1 MIQYNV
7 LPPDLSLVSDED
19 TIRETMLKESF
30 DAGEA
35 GCRKED
41 CLAVHQS
48 AITIEGTF
56 IFFFKF
62 SFFAVLYFALAFVK
76 KKLISICINAADSSC
91 CHPTFVK

>member
-1 MIQYNV
+1 MTQYNV

-48 AITIEGTF
+48 AIIIEGTF
-56 IFFFKF
+56 IIFFKIF
-62 SFFAVLYFALAFVK
+62 ILCCIVLRV
-76 KKLISICINAADSSC
+76 SICQEKAYKYLYKC
-91 CHPTFVK
+91 G